1 MKKALALLLCA
12 ASMLALLT
20 GCGEK
25 KDETTQPDGGQT
37 STEEKSDY
45 PTAPITVVIPY
56 SPGGGSD
63 ILTRKIMEY
72 IELPNNQKLVAVN
85 VEGASG
91 FTGAM
96 QAYNS
101 KNDGYT
107 ILAHNPMDVVSYSL
121 SGTTDVE
128 LWDEMETVCGIVDDF
143 NVLVTNPQSG
153 WKTLDEAIEYIKAN
167 PGKVKVGNTGS
178 NNCNMADCLRTLD
191 ALGIRDD
198 VVVVP
203 YDGGSENKTALMGNH
218 IQLSVN
224 SCADIQ
230 SAITSGDHIA
240 LLTVGDRRAKF
251 LPDTPCTAE
260 LGYDVVTT
268 KPRGW
273 YAPSG
278 MSADQQAVLQAAVKK
293 VCENPQFQED
303 VLALGLEVNYIEGP
317 ALKEK
322 LTGWVSDLAPVFEE
336 MQ

>member
-1 MKKALALLLCA
+1 
-12 ASMLALLT
+12 
-20 GCGEK
+20 
-25 KDETTQPDGGQT
+25 
-37 STEEKSDY
+37 
-45 PTAPITVVIPY
+45 
-56 SPGGGSD
+56 
-63 ILTRKIMEY
+63 
-72 IELPNNQKLVAVN
+72 
-85 VEGASG
+85 
-91 FTGAM
+91 
-96 QAYNS
+96 
-101 KNDGYT
+101 
-107 ILAHNPMDVVSYSL
+107 MDVVSYSL

-128 LWDEMETVCGIVDDF
+128 LWDELETVCGIVDDF

-153 WKTLDEAIEYIKAN
+153 WTTLEEALEYIKAN
-167 PGKVKVGNTGS
+167 PGTVKVGNTGS

-203 YDGGSENKTALMGNH
+203 YDGGAENKTALMGNH
-218 IQLSVN
+218 VQLSVN

-273 YAPSG
+273 YAPAGRARSSRLFCRRLSRR
-278 MSADQQAVLQAAVKK
+278 SAKIPNSSRTSWPWAWKS
-293 VCENPQFQED
+293 
-303 VLALGLEVNYIEGP
+303 NYVDGA

-322 LTGWVSDLAPVFEE
+322 ISGWVEDLAPVFEE
-336 MQ
+336 MK